1 MAYLDNTSKPKVPL
15 PRIATMFERGVMDD
29 PHGKSGLRG
38 PGCLDGFGKF
48 VDLQGEEGGIS
59 KAPWLDGL
67 VYHGGARCVVY
78 CRKEEDMLGGRVGV
92 KRGPPGFENHRNYE
106 VTKHGKKTFDILS
119 SMVYIFDI
127 IRWN

>member
-29 PHGKSGLRG
+29 PYGKSGLRE
-38 PGCLDGFGKF
+38 PDCLDGFGKF
-48 VDLQGEEGGIS
+48 SDLQGEEGGIS

-106 VTKHGKKTFDILS
+106 VTKHGKKTLDVLS
-119 SMVYIFDI
+119 SMVYI
-127 IRWN
+127 